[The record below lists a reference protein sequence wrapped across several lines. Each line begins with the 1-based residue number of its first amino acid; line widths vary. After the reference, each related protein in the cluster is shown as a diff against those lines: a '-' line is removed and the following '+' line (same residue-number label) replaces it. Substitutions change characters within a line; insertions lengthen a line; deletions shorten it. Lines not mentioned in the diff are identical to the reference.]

1 VLPEPS
7 VRKDI
12 VSQQENFPAVFADPA
27 FEESF
32 SRDGYVVLPF
42 FGPEDIEKSKK
53 LYFAN
58 LSEPQTDFFTTAFLP
73 DGEPRRNVK
82 EGLEAII
89 APRVAEL
96 MPGYATCVRHFIV
109 KRGRPNA
116 ESLGLHQDFNFV
128 DQSVNRAVHVWIAL
142 ADVDEDNGCLT
153 VLPGSHLLTY
163 HISAM
168 GLNATP
174 YEPYRDMLEADCR
187 VGVPMKAGEAFFF
200 DERTLHG
207 SYPNKSSNLRIAA
220 GAVFLP
226 KGVKQ
231 RLYVTDAVE
240 PGLLDILEVESET
253 LLDYSAVMRPPYPEG
268 FQKIGTVEYTATPLS
283 PEVVQS
289 LRRVPATVPAA
300 PAGFWPSLLSFV
312 PKLFASSATK

>member
-1 VLPEPS
+1 MFSHFAPSPE
-7 VRKDI
+7 DF
-12 VSQQENFPAVFADPA
+12 VSPEENFPAVFADPA
-27 FEESF
+27 VEESF

-42 FGPEDIEKSKK
+42 FSSEDIEESKK

-58 LSEPQTDFFTTAFLP
+58 LSEPEMDFFTTAFLP

-82 EGLEAII
+82 EGLEAMI

-109 KRGRPNA
+109 KRGHPHA
-116 ESLGLHQDFNFV
+116 QSLALHQDFNFV
-128 DQSVNRAVHVWIAL
+128 DQTVNRAVHVWITL
-142 ADVDEDNGCLT
+142 VDVDEHNGCLT
-153 VLPGSHLLTY
+153 VLPGSHLLTH

-174 YEPYRDMLEADCR
+174 YEPYRDVLEADCR
-187 VGVPMKAGEAFFF
+187 IGVPMKAGEALFF

-207 SYPNKSSNLRIAA
+207 SYPNKSPDLRIAA

-226 KGVKQ
+226 KGVRQ
-231 RLYVTDAVE
+231 RLYVTDADE

-253 LLDYSAVMRPPYPEG
+253 SLDYSTVMRPPYPEG
-268 FQKIGTVEYTATPLS
+268 FQKIGTVEYTARPLS

-289 LRRVPATVPAA
+289 LRRVRATVPAA
-300 PAGFWPSLLSFV
+300 SLGTTRSF
-312 PKLFASSATK
+312 FARIFGRQ

>member
-1 VLPEPS
+1 MQAVES
-7 VRKDI
+7 
-12 VSQQENFPAVFADPA
+12 FPPVFADPA
-27 FEESF
+27 LEEGF
-32 SRDGYVVLPF
+32 SRNGYVVLPLF
-42 FGPEDIEKSKK
+42 SPEEIETCRK

-89 APRVAEL
+89 APHAAEL
-96 MPGYATCVRHFIV
+96 MPGYSTCVRHFIV
-109 KRGRPNA
+109 KRGHPNA
-116 ESLGLHQDFNFV
+116 GPLDLHQDFNFV

-142 ADVDEDNGCLT
+142 VDVDEHNGCLT
-153 VLPGSHLLTY
+153 VLPGSHLLTH

-168 GLNATP
+168 GGNATP
-174 YEPYRDMLEADCR
+174 FATYRDLLEADCR
-187 VGVPMKAGEAFFF
+187 IGVPMKAGEALFF

-207 SYPNKSSNLRIAA
+207 SYPNKSRDLRIAA
-220 GAVFLP
+220 GGVFLP

-231 RLYVTDAVE
+231 RLYVTDAVQ

-253 LLDYSAVMRPPYPEG
+253 LLDYSTVLRPPYPEG
-268 FQKIGTVEYTATPLS
+268 FHKIGTVAYTAKPLS

-289 LRRVPATVPAA
+289 LRRAPADSVPRSNANLVPAA
-300 PAGFWPSLLSFV
+300 LLGATRSFLSRIFGR
-312 PKLFASSATK
+312 P